1 MVTAGVKLRT
11 MPDIQEYVTVTEAAA
26 RDDVPYTAYWIRR
39 LVQEGKLKAVKVGDP
54 VRGTWLVHLPSLLEY
69 VKRMADLGTDKHKPF

>member
-1 MVTAGVKLRT
+1 MEAVVLKSSIMA
-11 MPDIQEYVTVTEAAA
+11 DITDYITIIEAANRA
-26 RDDVPYTAYWIRR
+26 DVPYTAYWIRR

-69 VKRMADLGTDKHKPF
+69 VKRMADLGTSKHNPS